1 MKPSGK
7 VGSVQKKA
15 FSDISVVGQS
25 LSQVQLLVTPWTAAH
40 QAPQSFTISWNLLR
54 FTSIELVIPS
64 SHLILCCSILL
75 LPKLIFPNIR
85 VFSNESIFAKQVAKV
100 LELQHQSFQ

>member
-15 FSDISVVGQS
+15 FSDIAVVGQS
-25 LSQVQLLVTPWTAAH
+25 LSQVQLLVTPWTAAR
-40 QAPQSFTISWNLLR
+40 QAPRSFTISWNLLR

-64 SHLILCCSILL
+64 SHLILGCSILL
-75 LPKLIFPNIR
+75 LPNLIFPSES
-85 VFSNESIFAKQVAKV
+85 VFSKQVAKV
-100 LELQHQSFQ
+100 LELHHQSFQ